1 MARRTD
7 GGGVERRR
15 NMTETVHKERSGI
28 GGAAAVM
35 LLTAGVL
42 VLAGRMFPLV
52 GDAVALVLGIEL
64 LVLGIELLVLG
75 RLRRD
80 EGPLIAG
87 ALLTGVGSAIL
98 LAAGPLQGRDADT
111 IGGAFVLA
119 VGCGFGLVA
128 LLTRVWLHKTHHWSW
143 ITAVGAGVLGA
154 GLLTG
159 PDNLASFLS
168 WVVPVGLLVAG
179 AVLAVGWWRRRSR

>member
-1 MARRTD
+1 
-7 GGGVERRR
+7 
-15 NMTETVHKERSGI
+15 MTETVHQERSGI

-64 LVLGIELLVLG
+64 LVLG

-87 ALLTGVGSAIL
+87 ALLTGIGSAIL

-111 IGGAFVLA
+111 IGAAFVLA